1 MELKLP
7 VASVT
12 AMILF
17 FFSAVKYKTVCF
29 ILLNSIGLAE
39 RKKTIM
45 TLFYIRFFCFGLFL
59 ARKFGAVCSVLR
71 KLSHY

>member
-17 FFSAVKYKTVCF
+17 FFSAVKYKIVCF

-39 RKKTIM
+39 RKKSIM
-45 TLFYIRFFCFGLFL
+45 TLSTQGF
-59 ARKFGAVCSVLR
+59 SVLAYFWQES
-71 KLSHY
+71 LELFAVY